1 VGWEVSH
8 APDGDGAAATE
19 RSGARGRAN
28 LGDATGGG
36 LARGARGKG
45 RAEERDGGGR
55 CNGGHDLQS
64 NSVSEIHG
72 CSRSFDSRC
81 MSLDDEAN
89 ITSSPANRIA
99 RGVPSRIGKIKKRDP
114 GCACRWA
121 FNLKETTIR
130 PIIAKKHRRRRL
142 GGGVSLTGFEAFRL
156 RKSSTRTELLVKQH
170 F

>member
-1 VGWEVSH
+1 
-8 APDGDGAAATE
+8 
-19 RSGARGRAN
+19 
-28 LGDATGGG
+28 
-36 LARGARGKG
+36 
-45 RAEERDGGGR
+45 
-55 CNGGHDLQS
+55 
-64 NSVSEIHG
+64 
-72 CSRSFDSRC
+72 

-156 RKSSTRTELLVKQH
+156 RKSSTRTELLVSNISDLDLAH
-170 F
+170 MFDSDDDDDVTGVL